1 MNVLQMFDL
10 TGKTA
15 IITGGGRGLGSQIA
29 EGFAEAGANIVLCSR
44 KLEACEEVA
53 AELEAKD
60 ARTLAIKCD
69 VTNAEDINTVVEETM
84 NKFGSIDILVNNS
97 GASWGAPAL
106 EMPIEA
112 WKKVIDVNLTG
123 TFLMSQAVGKVMA
136 EQKSGRIINISSV
149 AGLGGTHSDMMDTVG
164 YNASKGALITMTK
177 DLAVK
182 WGKYNIN
189 VNAIAPGFFPT
200 KMSKILIERGKD
212 ALIYMT
218 PLGRLG
224 NEDDLK
230 GVAVFLASEA
240 SRYVTGDVVVVDG
253 GKHAMI

>member
-1 MNVLQMFDL
+1 LDILV
-10 TGKTA
+10 GKKPGAIAFTLILYFPHFTA
-15 IITGGGRGLGSQIA
+15 RSFVIVIKAPLLAFIITGGGRGLGSQIA

-123 TFLMSQAVGKVMA
+123 TFLMSQAVGKIC
-136 EQKSGRIINISSV
+136 R
-149 AGLGGTHSDMMDTVG
+149 
-164 YNASKGALITMTK
+164 
-177 DLAVK
+177 
-182 WGKYNIN
+182 
-189 VNAIAPGFFPT
+189 
-200 KMSKILIERGKD
+200 
-212 ALIYMT
+212 
-218 PLGRLG
+218 
-224 NEDDLK
+224 
-230 GVAVFLASEA
+230 VFCGCFLE
-240 SRYVTGDVVVVDG
+240 YL
-253 GKHAMI
+253 M